1 MNKKNYN
8 NILLY
13 LEEIVMFTLFIKG
26 LKIQKNVR
34 EDILDNSK
42 TLHRIDRLEKSW
54 DRINLNLDMNFNATV
69 RDNFLL
75 EIDDSLNDVA
85 NEILDIRKNNYDN
98 KNEILSALSDVIN
111 NLNTLKDRLNKMIVE

>member
-85 NEILDIRKNNYDN
+85 NEILDIRKNNCDN